1 MENLNSIRG
10 ILLRRLFLVACFLC
24 MCLTSSAQ
32 YKVKGRFNFIPTKY
46 SAQLRNAR
54 ITVRDLGDGYINPDK
69 DWKFTIELPKGR
81 HTIEISAD
89 GFKTLVIEVHDPIE
103 GDVEGDVILARSNK
117 RKEVSRWLPYNTD
130 FFWDSNA
137 YLYSIDGLK
146 IPLRQVNTPA
156 QFYSLACKYYYVERY
171 KEAINHLEKAAK
183 DNLPKA
189 QYLLGTMYYEGKG
202 TIKNERLAKEWLEK
216 AAANGNNDA
225 KAFLAGSHTTQDA
238 NQDMIQPSAISSAIP
253 AILPSMEKR
262 IALVIGNGDYQNTS
276 LSLLNPTNDALD
288 LIKKLKL
295 LGFDIFSLP
304 KTSTTNQDLQT
315 MDRTVKAFCQQA
327 SQYDV
332 ALFFYSGHAV
342 QYQGENYLVPVNV
355 KDIDD
360 EDDVKYEC
368 FNVNRLMEK
377 LTKSGVK
384 TKIIIL
390 DACRNNPFSNSRGV
404 MPQGLAA
411 MSGSEGSYLA
421 FSAQA
426 GKRAQDGKGQR
437 NSPYTAALLKMLDV
451 PGLNLPDLFEQ
462 VKELV
467 LQSTN
472 NQQWPSEINNMRGR
486 FYFNLNVKR

>member
-24 MCLTSSAQ
+24 MCLISSAQ
-32 YKVKGRFNFIPTKY
+32 YRVMGKFSVPFKVKGKEL
-46 SAQLRNAR
+46 SQLRNAR
-54 ITVRDLGDGYINPDK
+54 ITVKDLGDGYINPDK

-81 HTIEISAD
+81 HTIEICAD
-89 GFKTLVIEVHDPIE
+89 GHKTLTFEVHDPIE
-103 GDVEGDVILARSNK
+103 GDIEGDVFLEQSNK
-117 RKEVSRWLPYNTD
+117 KKHKSYWSPYYFD
-130 FFWDSNA
+130 FFKDSNA
-137 YLYSIDGLK
+137 WIYTYAG
-146 IPLRQVNTPA
+146 PRPVNTPA
-156 QFYSLACKYYYVERY
+156 QSYSLACKYYYVERY

-315 MDRTVKAFCQQA
+315 MDRTVKAFC
-327 SQYDV
+327 
-332 ALFFYSGHAV
+332 
-342 QYQGENYLVPVNV
+342 
-355 KDIDD
+355 
-360 EDDVKYEC
+360 
-368 FNVNRLMEK
+368 
-377 LTKSGVK
+377 
-384 TKIIIL
+384 
-390 DACRNNPFSNSRGV
+390 
-404 MPQGLAA
+404 
-411 MSGSEGSYLA
+411 
-421 FSAQA
+421 
-426 GKRAQDGKGQR
+426 
-437 NSPYTAALLKMLDV
+437 
-451 PGLNLPDLFEQ
+451 
-462 VKELV
+462 
-467 LQSTN
+467 
-472 NQQWPSEINNMRGR
+472 
-486 FYFNLNVKR
+486 